1 MRPRLLFL
9 SNTVIG
15 ERISALV
22 CLLCALSI
30 AIPLPLTNFIPA
42 AGIAV
47 IALGIL
53 STDGAIILLG
63 FLVAAIGLF
72 ISTLVV
78 FLGPKVVIEMF
89 RFFFKS

>member
-1 MRPRLLFL
+1 MTSISVFADISLFL
-9 SNTVIG
+9 GRLKCSN
-15 ERISALV
+15 
-22 CLLCALSI
+22 
-30 AIPLPLTNFIPA
+30 
-42 AGIAV
+42 
-47 IALGIL
+47 
-53 STDGAIILLG
+53 TDGAIILLG